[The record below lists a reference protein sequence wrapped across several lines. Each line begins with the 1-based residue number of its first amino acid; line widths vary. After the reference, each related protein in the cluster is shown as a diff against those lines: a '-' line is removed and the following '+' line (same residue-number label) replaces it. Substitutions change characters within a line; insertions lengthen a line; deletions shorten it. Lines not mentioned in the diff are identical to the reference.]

1 MKHFRPSYDMEEG
14 TRFLGM
20 VEDLNGDYVLFSE
33 ADARIRELETEN
45 AQWKRVIVTHVD
57 EIARLKQVIE
67 DLEKCLPK
75 EKNVHETYRSNTVD

>member
-1 MKHFRPSYDMEEG
+1 MKHFSPSYDMEEG
-14 TRFLGM
+14 MRFLGM

-33 ADARIRELETEN
+33 ANARIKELETEN